1 MFDAFVTLF
10 TQADALFFV
19 LFSLSILLFV
29 LEVFIPSF
37 GIAGIAGILMTMGT
51 IVERCITG
59 NNSTTQVGFY
69 IFWCIFLIA
78 ISCSLVKMIYVLIR
92 NRRKVKN
99 TMTVKGNKVPS
110 TEQGNPDY
118 SFLLGKSGVV
128 VADLKPSGKAEFD
141 EKVYDVTTTKDYIF
155 AGSRVRVKK
164 VYASKIV
171 VEKIV

>member
-1 MFDAFVTLF
+1 MFDAFITLF
-10 TQADALFFV
+10 SQADALFFV
-19 LFSLSILLFV
+19 LFSLSLLLFV
-29 LEVFIPSF
+29 LEIFIPSF
-37 GIAGIAGILMTMGT
+37 GIAGLAGILMTLGAIT
-51 IVERCITG
+51 ERCVSG
-59 NNSTTQVGFY
+59 SNSTTQVGFY
-69 IFWCIFLIA
+69 IFWCVVLLA
-78 ISCSLVKMIYVLIR
+78 VVCSLVKFVFVLVRNHKKMKSMMI
-92 NRRKVKN
+92 
-99 TMTVKGNKVPS
+99 VKGNPVPS

-118 SFLLGKSGVV
+118 SFLIGKSGVV